1 MATLQYVYLA
11 TVLAAAQATFTGPCN
26 TYEAEKVNEGYY
38 RYAYT
43 DPVGLRTVGVGFNL
57 EKSGARSQIA
67 SIGANY
73 NAVKSG
79 SQPLSDAQIQSL
91 FWQDMESSV
100 SCVSQWLSN
109 WSSLKISARSAV
121 ADMAFNLGCAGVQQF
136 KQMKA
141 ALTRSPPD
149 YSLAADQMQ
158 NSLWC
163 HQVGNRCQRDMNCM
177 RS

>member
-38 RYAYT
+38 LYAYT

-57 EKSGARSQIA
+57 EKSGARSRIA

-100 SCVSQWLSN
+100 SVLQTLGLADHQLRGAPN
-109 WSSLKISARSAV
+109 AKIGFMEDKLKAMRNKTMLLIQQNIFLHKKSLQNERK
-121 ADMAFNLGCAGVQQF
+121 
-136 KQMKA
+136 
-141 ALTRSPPD
+141 
-149 YSLAADQMQ
+149 SL
-158 NSLWC
+158 
-163 HQVGNRCQRDMNCM
+163 
-177 RS
+177 